1 MIWFPYDI
9 AVKLAMAT
17 QQRVNTSGL
26 CCDAKSSYSIEPG
39 FPNSVPCIQHW
50 QARKY

>member
-1 MIWFPYDI
+1 MIRFPYDV

-17 QQRVNTSGL
+17 QQGVNTSGL
-26 CCDAKSSYSIEPG
+26 CCDAKISYSIEPG
-39 FPNSVPCIQHW
+39 FPNSVPGTQHW